1 MGEVCFNIMCTN
13 TTIRKSNGYVYVTYI
28 FFFNDNIKEYI
39 VYKQGLEIIKN
50 ALHVT
55 ISFSLFLPKFTLE
68 HFILSSSCCYVE

>member
-1 MGEVCFNIMCTN
+1 MGEMCFNIMCTN
-13 TTIRKSNGYVYVTYI
+13 TTIRMCMSLTY
-28 FFFNDNIKEYI
+28 FFNDYIKEYI
-39 VYKQGLEIIKN
+39 VYKHGLEIIKN